1 MSGMNLNHR
10 NHIDFNDGWLVRL
23 PTGPFAAFN
32 DGPPKVTEVT
42 LPHDA
47 LREQTRTPDAPAGT
61 ASGYHPSAAFTYEK
75 TWDVPADWA
84 GKWVALQFDGVA
96 SNALVYLNG
105 VLVGQRP
112 YTYARFAVDLT
123 ALLKPGQSNHL
134 RVEVRSHKDS
144 RWYTGAGIY
153 RGVEL
158 LVADPLHFVP
168 DSLWAS
174 TVRVENGTASIDVS
188 ATVVNSGL
196 YAKAARVRFSVQDPA
211 GAEVA
216 VREVPVTTMPTSGS
230 GFGAAASEHTAE
242 SQILQHIE
250 IENAQ
255 LWSADSPSQYS
266 VHAMIVAAAE
276 AGTAEVCL
284 SAERAFFGIR
294 TVTVDPVRG
303 LRINGEP
310 VKLRGACIHVDNG
323 LLGAVSLP
331 AAELRKVAKLKEAG
345 YNAVRISHNPASQ
358 AFLDACDQLG
368 MLVMNEAFDTWS
380 LEKSEF
386 DHARNFAQWWERDIE
401 SLVFGSRNHAS
412 VIMYSIGNEIPELGT
427 IGGRIWNRR
436 IATKVRSLD
445 STRPVT
451 NGINTLLTIDV
462 GDLLAQAGGL
472 NAFMGDTGDISAGF
486 ANIAV
491 TPPVS
496 NAIEEVA
503 SALDVVGYN
512 YAETRYALDLQE
524 NPHRVVVGSE
534 TFPKTI
540 VANWKL
546 VQQYP
551 HVIGDFTWTGWD
563 YLGEVGIGAVAYKE
577 DTDFN
582 GQLGREFPYLLA
594 YCGDIDITGYRRPA
608 SYYREIAFGLRANP
622 FIAVQDPSKHNQTQV
637 STSPWAWADVVE
649 GWSWAGFEGKPIR
662 VEVYSN
668 AQEVELLLN
677 GESVG
682 RQPVAQVNAGALLA
696 NSAHF
701 EIAHQ
706 TGELVAVAYIDGAE
720 SGRTVVLSAVGAPQL
735 KLELDNV
742 ATRIKGDGQDLAHVA
757 VSIVDPKGV
766 LFNQAQ
772 EELTVTV
779 SGPAVL
785 AGFGSSVPNPTV
797 PYTSNVQTTWDGRA
811 LAIIRA
817 TGAGEITVTVSGE
830 TVGERSLSF
839 IAG

>member
-1 MSGMNLNHR
+1 MNLNHR
-10 NHIDFNDGWLVRL
+10 SHIDFNDGWLVRL

-32 DGPPKVTEVT
+32 DGPPKVTAVT

-47 LREQTRTPDAPAGT
+47 LREQPRSADAAGGT

-96 SNALVYLNG
+96 SNALVYLNN

-123 ALLKPGQSNHL
+123 ALLKPGQSNRL
-134 RVEVRSHKDS
+134 RVEVRGHKDS

-153 RGVEL
+153 RQVEL
-158 LVADPLHFVP
+158 IVADALHFAP

-174 TVRVENGTASIDVS
+174 TLRVEDGIASIDVT
-188 ATVVNSGL
+188 ATVVNAGM
-196 YAKAARVRFSVQDPA
+196 RVRAVRAEFTITDPAGKVVEVRNVPVTTLPA
-211 GAEVA
+211 GAEA
-216 VREVPVTTMPTSGS
+216 LG
-230 GFGAAASEHTAE
+230 GGAD
-242 SQILQHIE
+242 SQLSQRFE
-250 IENAQ
+250 IADAQ
-255 LWSADSPSQYS
+255 LWSTGSPKLYR
-266 VHAMIVAAAE
+266 VAARLIE
-276 AGTAEVCL
+276 TAENGGAVL
-284 SAERAFFGIR
+284 AQETANFGIR
-294 TVTVDPVRG
+294 TVTVDPARG
-303 LRINGEP
+303 LRINGES
-310 VKLRGACIHVDNG
+310 VNLRGACIHVDNG

-331 AAELRKVAKLKEAG
+331 AAELRKVAKLMEAG

-358 AFLDACDQLG
+358 AFLDACDKLG

-386 DHARNFAQWWERDIE
+386 DHARNFAQWWDKDVE
-401 SLVFGSRNHAS
+401 SLVLGSRNHPS
-412 VIMYSIGNEIPELGT
+412 VILYSIGNEIPELGT

-436 IATKVRSLD
+436 IANKVRSVD
-445 STRPVT
+445 ATRPVT

-462 GDLLAQAGGL
+462 GDLLQQAGGL

-491 TPPVS
+491 TPTVS
-496 NAIEEVA
+496 GAIEEVA

-512 YAETRYALDLQE
+512 YAESRYGLDLTE
-524 NPHRVVVGSE
+524 TPHRVVVGSE

-546 VQQYP
+546 VEQYS

-563 YLGEVGIGAVAYKE
+563 YLGEVGIGAVAYK
-577 DTDFN
+577 DDAAYN

-608 SYYREIAFGLRANP
+608 SYYRQIAFGLRANP
-622 FIAVQDPSKHNQTQV
+622 FIAVQDPAKYQKEQV
-637 STSPWAWADVVE
+637 SKSPWAWADVVE
-649 GWSWAGFEGKPIR
+649 GWSWNGFDGKPVR
-662 VEVYSN
+662 VDVYSN
-668 AQEVELLLN
+668 AHEVELLLN
-677 GESVG
+677 GASLG
-682 RQPVAQVNAGALLA
+682 KQPVATQNNGPLLA

-701 EIAHQ
+701 DVTYQE
-706 TGELVAVAYIDGAE
+706 GELVAVSYTDGVE
-720 SGRTVVLSAVGAPQL
+720 SGRTVLNSATGAQQL
-735 KLELDNV
+735 KLEVENS
-742 ATRIKGDGQDLAHVA
+742 ATYGADGFSGDGQDLVHLNL
-757 VSIVDPKGV
+757 SIVGDNGV

-772 EELTVTV
+772 EEIEVTV

-785 AGFGSSVPNPTV
+785 AGYGSSLPNPTV
-797 PYTSNVQTTWDGRA
+797 PYTAATQTTFDGRA
-811 LAIIRA
+811 FAVVRVN
-817 TGAGEITVTVSGE
+817 GKGDVTVTAKSVKLGE
-830 TVGERSLSF
+830 KHISF
-839 IAG
+839 TAR

>member
-1 MSGMNLNHR
+1 MNLNHR

-47 LREQTRTPDAPAGT
+47 LREQTRTADAPAGT

-75 TWDVPADWA
+75 TWDVPAEWA
-84 GKWVALQFDGVA
+84 GKCVALQFDGVA

-112 YTYARFAVDLT
+112 YAYARFAVDLT
-123 ALLKPGQSNHL
+123 ALLKPGASNHL

-144 RWYTGAGIY
+144 RWYTGVGIY

-174 TVRVENGTASIDVS
+174 TVRVENGTAHIDVS
-188 ATVVNSGL
+188 ATVVNAGL
-196 YAKAARVRFSVQDPA
+196 YAKAARVRFSVEDSS
-211 GAEVA
+211 GTEVA
-216 VREVPVTTMPTSGS
+216 VREVPVTTLPISGG
-230 GFGAAASEHTAE
+230 GFGAASYELSAE
-242 SQILQHIE
+242 SQIIQHIE

-255 LWSADSPSQYS
+255 LWSADSPQLYS
-266 VHAMIVAAAE
+266 VHAKIVDSTDS
-276 AGTAEVCL
+276 GSSEVCL
-284 SAERAFFGIR
+284 AAESADFGIR
-294 TVTVDPVRG
+294 VITVDPVHG

-310 VKLRGACIHVDNG
+310 LKLRGACIHVDNG

-331 AAELRKVAKLKEAG
+331 AAEHRKVAKLKAAG

-386 DHARNFAQWWERDIE
+386 DHARNFAQWWEQDIE
-401 SLVFGSRNHAS
+401 SLVYGSRNHAS

-445 STRPVT
+445 PTRPVT

-491 TPPVS
+491 TPTVS
-496 NAIEEVA
+496 GAIEEVA

-512 YAETRYALDLQE
+512 YAESRYALDAAE
-524 NPHRVVVGSE
+524 TPHRVIVGSE

-540 VANWKL
+540 VANWKM
-546 VQQYP
+546 VQQYS

-577 DTDFN
+577 DAEFN

-622 FIAVQDPSKHNQTQV
+622 FIAVQDPAKHSQTQV

-649 GWSWAGFEGKPIR
+649 GWSWAGFEGKPIH
-662 VEVYSN
+662 VQVYSN
-668 AQEVELLLN
+668 AHEVELLLN

-682 RQPVAQVNAGALLA
+682 REPVAQANSGVLLA

-701 EIAHQ
+701 EIEYQ
-706 TGELVAVAYIDGAE
+706 TGELVAISYIDGVE
-720 SGRTVVLSAVGAPQL
+720 SGRSAVRSAQGAAQL
-735 KLELDNV
+735 KLQLDNV
-742 ATRIKGDGQDLAHVA
+742 ESRIKGNGQDLAHVA
-757 VSIVDPKGV
+757 VSIVDSNGV
-766 LFNQAQ
+766 LFNQAKEQ
-772 EELTVTV
+772 LTVTV

-785 AGFGSSVPNPTV
+785 AGFGSSTPNPTV
-797 PYTSNVQTTWDGRA
+797 PYTSSVQTSWDGRA
-811 LAIIRA
+811 LAIVRA
-817 TGAGEITVTVSGE
+817 TGAGQVTVTVSGE
-830 TVGERSLSF
+830 TVGEQSLTF
-839 IAG
+839 TAR

>member
-1 MSGMNLNHR
+1 MNLNHR
-10 NHIDFNDGWLVRL
+10 NHFDFNDGWLVRL

-134 RVEVRSHKDS
+134 RVEVRGHKDS

-174 TVRVENGTASIDVS
+174 TVRVESGAAFIDVS
-188 ATVVNSGL
+188 AVVVNAGLRVKSARAEFRIFAPSG
-196 YAKAARVRFSVQDPA
+196 K
-211 GAEVA
+211 EVA
-216 VREVPVTTMPTSGS
+216 LRNVPVTTLPVGANEFGGS
-230 GFGAAASEHTAE
+230 AE
-242 SQILQHIE
+242 SRISQSFEIVDPQI
-250 IENAQ
+250 
-255 LWSADSPSQYS
+255 WSTDSPALYRVEAKLLNLPEHGGDLLAQES
-266 VHAMIVAAAE
+266 AA
-276 AGTAEVCL
+276 
-284 SAERAFFGIR
+284 FGIR
-294 TVTVDPVRG
+294 TVTVDPVWG

-386 DHARNFAQWWERDIE
+386 DHARNFAEWWERDIE

-436 IATKVRSLD
+436 IATTVRSLD
-445 STRPVT
+445 NTRPVT

-491 TPPVS
+491 TPTVS
-496 NAIEEVA
+496 GAIEEVA

-512 YAETRYALDLQE
+512 YAESRYGLDATE
-524 NPHRVVVGSE
+524 TPHRVIVGSE

-551 HVIGDFTWTGWD
+551 QVIGDFTWTGWD

-577 DTDFN
+577 DAEFN

-608 SYYREIAFGLRANP
+608 SYYREIAFGLRSNP
-622 FIAVQDPSKHNQTQV
+622 FIAVQDPAKHAQTQV

-649 GWSWAGFEGKPIR
+649 GWSWAGFEGKPVR

-701 EIAHQ
+701 EIAYQ
-706 TGELVAVAYIDGAE
+706 TGELVAVSYIDGVE
-720 SGRTVVLSAVGAPQL
+720 SGRTVVRSAQGSAQL
-735 KLELDNV
+735 NLELYETQ
-742 ATRIKGDGQDLAHVA
+742 ARIKGDGQDLAHVA
-757 VSIVDPKGV
+757 VSIVDSNGV

-772 EELTVTV
+772 EQLTVTV

-785 AGFGSSVPNPTV
+785 AGFGSSLPNPTV

-811 LAIIRA
+811 LAIVRA
-817 TGAGEITVTVSGE
+817 TGAGKITVTVSGQ

-839 IAG
+839 SAE

>member
-1 MSGMNLNHR
+1 MKSNHR
-10 NHIDFNDGWLVRL
+10 SHFDFNDGWQVRL

-32 DGPPKVTEVT
+32 DGPPKVSEVT

-105 VLVGQRP
+105 VLIAQRP
-112 YTYARFAVDLT
+112 YPYARFAADLT
-123 ALLKPGQSNHL
+123 ALLKPGESNHL

-153 RGVEL
+153 RQVEL
-158 LVADPLHFVP
+158 LVSDALHFVP
-168 DSLWAS
+168 DSFWAS
-174 TVRVENGTASIDVS
+174 TVRVENGTAFIDVS
-188 ATVVNSGL
+188 ATVANAGMYVKL
-196 YAKAARVRFSVQDPA
+196 ARARFTVLDPA
-211 GAEVA
+211 GNSVA
-216 VREVPVTTMPTSGS
+216 IREIPVTTFPASTADSSGGS
-230 GFGAAASEHTAE
+230 DSVIVQ
-242 SQILQHIE
+242 SIQLSD
-250 IENAQ
+250 AQ
-255 LWSADSPSQYS
+255 LWSSESPNLYS
-266 VHAMIVAAAE
+266 LKAQLLDQDGLELATE
-276 AGTAEVCL
+276 AT
-284 SAERAFFGIR
+284 RFGIR
-294 TVTVDPVRG
+294 TVTVDPAQG
-303 LRINGEP
+303 LRINGKS
-310 VKLRGACIHVDNG
+310 VNLRGACIHVDNG
-323 LLGAVSLP
+323 LIGSVSLP
-331 AAELRKVAKLKEAG
+331 AAELRKVAKLKDAG

-358 AFLDACDQLG
+358 AFLEACDQLG

-380 LEKSEF
+380 IEKSDF
-386 DHARNFAQWWERDIE
+386 DQTRNFAQWWERDIE
-401 SLVFGSRNHAS
+401 SLVFGSRNHPS

-436 IATKVRSLD
+436 LATKVRSLD

-491 TPPVS
+491 TPTVS
-496 NAIEEVA
+496 GAIEEVA
-503 SALDVVGYN
+503 SSLDVVGYN
-512 YAETRYALDLQE
+512 YAESRYRLDLKE
-524 NPHRVVVGSE
+524 NPHRVIVGSE

-546 VQQYP
+546 VEQYA

-563 YLGEVGIGAVAYKE
+563 YLGEAGIGAVAYKE
-577 DTDFN
+577 DSDYN

-608 SYYREIAFGLRANP
+608 SYYRQIAFGLQDNP
-622 FIAVQDPSKHNQTQV
+622 YIAVQDPAKYLQTLV
-637 STSPWAWADVVE
+637 STSPWAWADLVA
-649 GWSWAGFEGKPIR
+649 GWSWAGFEGRPIR
-662 VEVYSN
+662 VHVYSN
-668 AQEVELLLN
+668 AHEVELVLN
-677 GESVG
+677 GASLG
-682 RQPVAQVNAGALLA
+682 RQPVAAENSGEHLA

-701 EIAHQ
+701 DV
-706 TGELVAVAYIDGAE
+706 TYRSGELVAVSYIDGKE
-720 SGRTVVLSAVGAPQL
+720 SGRSVLRSPQGAPQL
-735 KLELDNV
+735 KLELDNASLGD

-757 VSIVDPKGV
+757 VSIVDSSGV

-772 EELTVTV
+772 EKLTVTV

-785 AGFGSSVPNPTV
+785 AGFGTSLPNPTV
-797 PYTSNVQTTWDGRA
+797 PYTSAVQTTFDGRA
-811 LAIIRA
+811 MAVIRA
-817 TGAGEITVTVSGE
+817 TGSGQITVSVKSDSLGE
-830 TVGERSLSF
+830 QSLTF
-839 IAG
+839 VAE